1 MAMDRILLVD
11 DDKDIVYS
19 FKSMFEDE
27 GFLVF
32 SANDADDAV
41 RIMRDNEVQ
50 LAIMDYVLPET
61 RGDWLAET
69 LSEIDKKLKIIFV
82 SGHLEVVDAI
92 NRLEFGVHG
101 VFLKPVSPERLLN
114 RVRSLENSPLPAE
127 RLVSPVLAA

>member
-1 MAMDRILLVD
+1 MDRILLVD

-82 SGHLEVVDAI
+82 SGHLEVIDVI
-92 NRLEFGVHG
+92 NRINCGVYG
-101 VFLKPVSPERLLN
+101 VFLKPVNPERLLTL
-114 RVRSLENSPLPAE
+114 VKTLQTDPLYVEHLTCPYMA
-127 RLVSPVLAA
+127 